1 MRHLAL
7 ILALIPALCLLPA
20 ITQAQEGGA
29 PAAPVAL
36 HGSIAASWHHFDD
49 LTDSGLDY
57 DRPTMRLNLKATGLL
72 GGNYSARVRL
82 RSRYNDRARA
92 IGTAPATEW
101 RNRIYEVNVTYDN
114 PDTPF
119 GFQAGRI
126 IARDLGAVGY
136 TDGVLLTHRVGESW
150 RWGVVAG
157 TRPDWETSEFQTTV
171 QKYGAFVGFERGDRA
186 ESQFVMKLAAIGEYH
201 ESTVSREFLYVRSS
215 YHRERRFDVY
225 GTAELD
231 VNRDWREDRT
241 GESVS
246 LSALYLRGRYRAM
259 EDVTVGLGYDTRKNY
274 YTYEVRSLPDSLFI
288 DAARHGAR
296 ASVDAKLPGDVR
308 LHADFGIR
316 GIEKS
321 ADDPTYS
328 YSAEFTKRDL
338 LGSRIRAS
346 LRVSGFSSPY
356 ALGTNPSLRL
366 TRSFRGGHSA
376 HASYGVYAY
385 GIESGGPDRLNQW
398 LRAGGQTQLPSRLY
412 LSAEYQYDWGDDSEG
427 HRLLG
432 EMGYRF

>member
-1 MRHLAL
+1 MRHLTL
-7 ILALIPALCLLPA
+7 ILALCLLPVA
-20 ITQAQEGGA
+20 APAQEDASSAG
-29 PAAPVAL
+29 PIEL
-36 HGSIAASWHHFDD
+36 HGSVGVSWYHFDD
-49 LTDSGLDY
+49 LTDSELDY
-57 DRPTMRLNLKATGLL
+57 DRPALRLNLKAHGLF
-72 GGNYSARVRL
+72 GGHFNARVRA
-82 RSRYNDRARA
+82 RTRYNDRSRS
-92 IGTAPATEW
+92 IGAAPETEW
-101 RNRIYEVNVTYDN
+101 RNRVYEVSLAYDN
-114 PDTPF
+114 PDSPL
-119 GFQAGRI
+119 GFQVGRI
-126 IARDLGAVGY
+126 ISRDMGGVGY
-136 TDGVLLTHRVGESW
+136 TDGVLLTHRANDSW
-150 RWGVVAG
+150 RWGVLAG
-157 TRPDWETSEFQTTV
+157 TRPDWETSEFQTDVT
-171 QKYGAFVGFERGDRA
+171 KYGAFVGYERGDRA
-186 ESQFVMKLAAIGEYH
+186 SSRFEMRLAAVGEYH
-201 ESTVSREFLYVRSS
+201 DSIVSREFLYVRSS
-215 YHRERRFDVY
+215 YHYERRLDLY

-231 VNRDWREDRT
+231 VNRAWREDRT

-246 LSALYLRGRYRAM
+246 LSALYLRGRYRVT
-259 EDVTVGLGYDTRKNY
+259 EDVRVGLGYDTRKNY

-308 LHADFGIR
+308 VHANFGVR

-376 HASYGVYAY
+376 HAGYGVYAY

-432 EMGYRF
+432 EVGYRF

>member
-1 MRHLAL
+1 MKHLTL
-7 ILALIPALCLLPA
+7 ILALCLLPA

-36 HGSIAASWHHFDD
+36 HGSVAASWYHFDD

-57 DRPTMRLNLKATGLL
+57 DRPTMRLNLKATGLF

-101 RNRIYEVNVTYDN
+101 RNRIYEVNVTYGN

-126 IARDLGAVGY
+126 SARDLGAVGY
-136 TDGVLLTHRVGESW
+136 TDGVLLTHRVGENW
-150 RWGVVAG
+150 RWGALAG

-186 ESQFVMKLAAIGEYH
+186 ESRFVLKLAAVGEYH
-201 ESTVSREFLYVRSS
+201 DSTVSREFLYVRSS
-215 YHRERRFDVY
+215 YHRERRLDLY

-356 ALGTNPSLRL
+356 ALGTNPSLRFS
-366 TRSFRGGHSA
+366 RSFRGGHSA

-385 GIESGGPDRLNQW
+385 GMESGGPERLNQW

>member
-20 ITQAQEGGA
+20 VAPAQGDGA

-36 HGSIAASWHHFDD
+36 HGSIAASWYHFDD

-57 DRPTMRLNLKATGLL
+57 DRPTMRLNLKATGLF
-72 GGNYSARVRL
+72 GGHYSARVRL

-101 RNRIYEVNVTYDN
+101 RNRIYEVNLTYDN
-114 PDTPF
+114 RDTPF

-136 TDGVLLTHRVGESW
+136 TDGVLLTHRVGENW
-150 RWGVVAG
+150 RWGALAG

-186 ESQFVMKLAAIGEYH
+186 ESRFVMKLAAIGEYH
-201 ESTVSREFLYVRSS
+201 DSTVSREFLYVRSS
-215 YHRERRFDVY
+215 YHRERRLDLY

-246 LSALYLRGRYRAM
+246 LSALYLRARYRAT
-259 EDVTVGLGYDTRKNY
+259 EDVAVGLGYDTRKNY
-274 YTYEVRSLPDSLFI
+274 YTYELRSLPDSLFI

-296 ASVDAKLPGDVR
+296 ASVDAKLPGDFR
-308 LHADFGIR
+308 LHADFGMR
-316 GIEKS
+316 GIEES
-321 ADDPTYS
+321 GDDPTYS

-366 TRSFRGGHSA
+366 TRSFRGGHSV
-376 HASYGVYAY
+376 HASYGLYAY
-385 GIESGGPDRLNQW
+385 GIESGGADRLNQW

-412 LSAEYQYDWGDDSEG
+412 LSAEYQYDWGDDSGG
-427 HRLLG
+427 HRLFG

>member
-1 MRHLAL
+1 V
-7 ILALIPALCLLPA
+7 
-20 ITQAQEGGA
+20 
-29 PAAPVAL
+29 PVEL
-36 HGSIAASWHHFDD
+36 HGSIAASWYHFDD

-57 DRPTMRLNLKATGLL
+57 DRPTMRLNLKATGLF
-72 GGNYSARVRL
+72 GGHYSARVRL

-101 RNRIYEVNVTYDN
+101 RNRVYEVNLTYDN

-136 TDGVLLTHRVGESW
+136 TDGVLLTHRVGENW
-150 RWGVVAG
+150 RWGALAG

-186 ESQFVMKLAAIGEYH
+186 ESRFVMKLAAIGEYH
-201 ESTVSREFLYVRSS
+201 DSTVSREFLYVRSS
-215 YHRERRFDVY
+215 YHRERRLDLY

-246 LSALYLRGRYRAM
+246 LSALYLRGRYRAT

-274 YTYEVRSLPDSLFI
+274 YTYELRSLPDSLFI

-296 ASVDAKLPGDVR
+296 ASVDAKLPGDFR

-316 GIEKS
+316 GIEES

-328 YSAEFTKRDL
+328 YSAEFTGRDL

-376 HASYGVYAY
+376 HASYGLYAY
-385 GIESGGPDRLNQW
+385 GIESSPTDRMNQW

-427 HRLLG
+427 HRLFG